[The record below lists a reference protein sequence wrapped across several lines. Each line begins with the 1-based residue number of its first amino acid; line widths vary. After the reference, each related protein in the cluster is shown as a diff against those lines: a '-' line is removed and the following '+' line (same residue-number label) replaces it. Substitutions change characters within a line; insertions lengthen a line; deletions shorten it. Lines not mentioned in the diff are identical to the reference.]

1 MKSFKSYL
9 LTGLFVGLFA
19 MPVFAQKFA
28 FVHSQKILSEYQEY
42 QDVQKKLNDI
52 RNAYD
57 SEYQLMVKDYQD
69 LYSEIESQS
78 LLLSEEKKQEKM
90 KQLQQKQMEIEKFKY
105 EKLGPEGELYQK
117 SVEFSK
123 PILDKINALIS
134 KIGEEEGYDFVFD
147 AGTGALVYALPKY
160 DITDRVLE
168 ELNKGQKKTTTT
180 KKGSK

>member
-1 MKSFKSYL
+1 LKTIKSYL
-9 LTGLFVGLFA
+9 LAGVIIAIFA
-19 MPVFAQKFA
+19 VPSFAQKFA
-28 FVHSQKILSEYQEY
+28 FVHSQKILAEYQEY
-42 QDVQKKLNDI
+42 KDVQTKLNDI

-57 SEYQLMVKDYQD
+57 SEYQLMVKEYQD

-105 EKLGPEGELYQK
+105 DKLGPEGELYQK
-117 SVEFSK
+117 SMEFSK
-123 PILDKINALIS
+123 PILDKINKLIA

-168 ELNKGQKKTTTT
+168 ELNKGQKTT